1 MRLFAAVL
9 PPPGAADELAPAVS
23 ALRRLPG
30 AGRLRWTERAGW
42 HFTLAFLGEVDDR
55 TRPALRDALAAAA
68 RRHEPC
74 ELRLSGGGRF
84 GDRALWAGAAGETG
98 RLEELAESVQ
108 SAARQA
114 GVDPAQE
121 HTYTPHLTL
130 ARSRGGVALGPYA
143 AALDGFLG
151 GPWSAGTL
159 ALVRSHPA
167 PDARYETVE
176 TWPLGR

>member
-9 PPPGAADELAPAVS
+9 PPSGVADELDLAVS
-23 ALRRLPG
+23 PLHRLPG

-42 HFTLAFLGEVDDR
+42 HFTLAFLGEVADG
-55 TRPALRDALAAAA
+55 TLPALRDGLAAVA
-68 RRHEPC
+68 RRYAPC
-74 ELRLSGGGRF
+74 ELQLSGGGRF
-84 GDRALWAGAAGETG
+84 GERALWAGAAGDTG
-98 RLEELAESVQ
+98 RLAELADSVQ

-121 HTYTPHLTL
+121 HAYTPHLTL

-151 GPWSAGTL
+151 TPWSADTL

-167 PDARYETVE
+167 PDAHYETVA